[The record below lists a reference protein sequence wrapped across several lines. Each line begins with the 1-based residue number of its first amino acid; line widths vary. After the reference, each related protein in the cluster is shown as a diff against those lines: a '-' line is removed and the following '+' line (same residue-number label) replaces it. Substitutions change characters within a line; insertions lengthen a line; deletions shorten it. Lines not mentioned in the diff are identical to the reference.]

1 MRDRRTLADL
11 EMDWTGVGRVFPYKT
26 IFNQGSLP
34 TRYTESRLKAPRVRV
49 PLSYDARG
57 G

>member
-1 MRDRRTLADL
+1 MRGRRTLADL

-34 TRYTESRLKAPRVRV
+34 TRYTESRLKALRVR
-49 PLSYDARG
+49 LSYDARG